1 MKARRAAKI
10 IKRDLNADIAHF
22 KEWAYLIKITRRHY
36 CSLAAK
42 EKAKGNGMMHKFYIH
57 KANDYSLID
66 TVAELWNMKI
76 E

>member
-1 MKARRAAKI
+1 MKARRAAKV
-10 IKRDLNADIAHF
+10 IKRDLNTDIAHF
-22 KEWAYLIKITRRHY
+22 KEWAYLIKITRRHF

-42 EKAKGNGMMHKFYIH
+42 EKAKGDKVMYKFYIH
-57 KANDYSLID
+57 KADDYYLID